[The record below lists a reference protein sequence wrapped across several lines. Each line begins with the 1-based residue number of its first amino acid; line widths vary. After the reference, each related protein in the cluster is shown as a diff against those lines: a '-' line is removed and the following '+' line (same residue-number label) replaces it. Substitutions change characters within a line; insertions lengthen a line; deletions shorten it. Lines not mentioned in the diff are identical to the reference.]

1 MFGLT
6 HYKLPLMTIRG
17 RSTESQY
24 STNADRS
31 KYGSLGCLSTPRIE
45 AHRLRLRQQIFAI
58 EIFDAASGGC
68 SYTIARRKHS
78 MAPKCIATV
87 CAASMPSISSVGL
100 NARKAATAANIC

>member
-1 MFGLT
+1 LMRSFGLAGLT
-6 HYKLPLMTIRG
+6 VCICLGSRGFATGQQVAIDVNPALPCDIALPSDIAGAKATL
-17 RSTESQY
+17 Q
-24 STNADRS
+24 
-31 KYGSLGCLSTPRIE
+31 
-45 AHRLRLRQQIFAI
+45 H
-58 EIFDAASGGC
+58 DATSGGC